1 MAIISLQ
8 LPKYKYSF
16 SYLRIDI
23 LCSGP
28 DSLLSSIAQVCNA
41 LRPLS
46 TVEDLYIE
54 HRHLKLVL
62 GDDAVE
68 NTAWLRLLL
77 PFIAVKNL
85 YLSNESAPAIAAAR
99 QELVRAR
106 KIEELPNLQNILVKG
121 LDPSGSLQGNF
132 SQFVASR
139 RLSGRPVTISVLDKL
154 WDD

>member
-1 MAIISLQ
+1 MIILD
-8 LPKYKYSF
+8 
-16 SYLRIDI
+16 YLKKFF
-23 LCSGP
+23 LM
-28 DSLLSSIAQVCNA
+28 
-41 LRPLS
+41 
-46 TVEDLYIE
+46 
-54 HRHLKLVL
+54 KLVWRI
-62 GDDAVE
+62 DAVE

-77 PFIAVKNL
+77 QFIAVRNL
-85 YLSNESAPAIAAAR
+85 YLSNEFAPAIAAAR

-132 SQFVASR
+132 LQFVASR